1 MNDIYLSKSRYCKCV
16 QCQKILWL
24 KKYKPETAIP
34 SEKDAVFENGN
45 KVGKL
50 AKGLFGRYEDIEF
63 NENLNVMIE
72 RTKELL
78 KSKPNIITE
87 ASFNY
92 NNNFCS
98 IDILKND
105 VDGVEIYEV
114 KSSTKVNNIYIDDV
128 SYQYYILS
136 KLGFNVK
143 KVSLVHINNEYIRQ
157 ESLELDKLFT
167 IEDLTENAISK
178 KEEIEN
184 NIIEFNNF
192 MQEHQENNE
201 PDIDIGMK
209 CTEPYLCDF
218 WNYCTRNLPK
228 PNVFDIGGGMH
239 RNKKFEKY
247 YEGKIS
253 FEDLQ
258 HEDLNPKYLE
268 QIDFELNN
276 LEPKIDKEAI
286 RDIINSLNHIF
297 NIKKIGHT
305 GTLDPLAT
313 GVLVCC
319 IGKYT
324 KLVNLLTSETKEY
337 IAEIKLGI
345 KTDTLDIT
353 GNVISTNTFNI
364 TKSDILKV
372 FDTFP
377 KTYLQTVPLYSS
389 VHVNGKRLYEYA
401 RDNTKVTLPKRKV
414 SIYNLELIS
423 FNKDIITFKTKVSK
437 GTYIRSLIEDICSNL
452 NTYGTMNN
460 LIRTKQGNF
469 SIDNSYT
476 LEDIKNGN
484 YKLLN
489 IKEFLDYPVIELPDT
504 LINKVLNGN
513 SITNSFNITNK
524 VIFTYKNK
532 DIAIYEV
539 NNQDLKP
546 YIMF

>member
-1 MNDIYLSKSRYCKCV
+1 MNGLIV
-16 QCQKILWL
+16 VN
-24 KKYKPETAIP
+24 
-34 SEKDAVFENGN
+34 KD
-45 KVGKL
+45 KGK
-50 AKGLFGRYEDIEF
+50 
-63 NENLNVMIE
+63 
-72 RTKELL
+72 T
-78 KSKPNIITE
+78 S
-87 ASFNY
+87 
-92 NNNFCS
+92 
-98 IDILKND
+98 
-105 VDGVEIYEV
+105 
-114 KSSTKVNNIYIDDV
+114 
-128 SYQYYILS
+128 
-136 KLGFNVK
+136 
-143 KVSLVHINNEYIRQ
+143 
-157 ESLELDKLFT
+157 
-167 IEDLTENAISK
+167 
-178 KEEIEN
+178 
-184 NIIEFNNF
+184 
-192 MQEHQENNE
+192 
-201 PDIDIGMK
+201 
-209 CTEPYLCDF
+209 
-218 WNYCTRNLPK
+218 
-228 PNVFDIGGGMH
+228 
-239 RNKKFEKY
+239 
-247 YEGKIS
+247 
-253 FEDLQ
+253 
-258 HEDLNPKYLE
+258 
-268 QIDFELNN
+268 
-276 LEPKIDKEAI
+276 

-324 KLVNLLTSETKEY
+324 KLVNLLTNETKEY

-345 KTDTLDIT
+345 KTDTQDIT

-372 FDTFP
+372 FDNFP
-377 KTYLQTVPLYSS
+377 KEYIQTVPLYSS

-401 RDNTKVTLPKRKV
+401 RNNTKVTLPKRKV
-414 SIYNLELIS
+414 TIYNLELIS

-469 SIDNSYT
+469 SITDSYT

-524 VIFTYKNK
+524 VIFTYKQK

-539 NNQDLKP
+539 NKEDLKP